1 MKTESTGY
9 SHSGSCMCGSIKFET
24 TGHPFD
30 VAYCHCESCRR
41 HNATP
46 VVILAGFK
54 TDQVR
59 FFGIKRKIY
68 NSSPGVER
76 AFCSNCGTPLTW
88 EGKFGDMGQVI
99 EIHTGAF
106 DKPEKL
112 TPTGHAFEPE
122 RIKWF
127 DTADNLPRYEGFAH
141 ETIILRKE
149 PIKYVPE

>member
-1 MKTESTGY
+1 MKTESASY

-88 EGKFGDMGQVI
+88 EGKFGDMKS
-99 EIHTGAF
+99 T
-106 DKPEKL
+106 L
-112 TPTGHAFEPE
+112 E
-122 RIKWF
+122 RLINQKS
-127 DTADNLPRYEGFAH
+127 
-141 ETIILRKE
+141 
-149 PIKYVPE
+149 